1 MKLITFA
8 VPCYNSENYMCQ
20 CIDSLLT
27 GGEDVEII
35 IVNDGSSDGTAGIAD
50 KYAEQYPSIVRAVH
64 KENGGHGSGVNKGM
78 EAASGLYYKVVDSDD
93 WLDGDALRVLLETIR
108 KHLREKRLPDLY
120 LTNFVYEKVYN
131 GTRFVRSFKGNFPKK
146 EIFGWEQVKRFR
158 TSSVLLMHSLVY
170 RTDKLRASNT
180 VLPEHTFY
188 VDNIFAYKPLPYMEK
203 LCYLDIDLYRY
214 FIGRADQS
222 VSEENIVRRYEQQ
235 IRVMKEMICAYRYEG
250 IRCFPKGLKRY
261 MLHDLAVAM
270 TLTIMFTTGGKD
282 EPAKRKAALKALWRF
297 IKTKDR
303 KLYRYLKYNTYPAIV
318 DWMPLRMQGKA
329 TLLGYKFFRAKLKCS

>member
-188 VDNIFAYKPLPYMEK
+188 VDNIFAYKPVA
-203 LCYLDIDLYRY
+203 LY
-214 FIGRADQS
+214 
-222 VSEENIVRRYEQQ
+222 
-235 IRVMKEMICAYRYEG
+235 
-250 IRCFPKGLKRY
+250 
-261 MLHDLAVAM
+261 
-270 TLTIMFTTGGKD
+270 GK
-282 EPAKRKAALKALWRF
+282 
-297 IKTKDR
+297 
-303 KLYRYLKYNTYPAIV
+303 
-318 DWMPLRMQGKA
+318 
-329 TLLGYKFFRAKLKCS
+329 TLLSGH

>member
-1 MKLITFA
+1 
-8 VPCYNSENYMCQ
+8 
-20 CIDSLLT
+20 
-27 GGEDVEII
+27 
-35 IVNDGSSDGTAGIAD
+35 
-50 KYAEQYPSIVRAVH
+50 
-64 KENGGHGSGVNKGM
+64 
-78 EAASGLYYKVVDSDD
+78 
-93 WLDGDALRVLLETIR
+93 
-108 KHLREKRLPDLY
+108 
-120 LTNFVYEKVYN
+120 
-131 GTRFVRSFKGNFPKK
+131 
-146 EIFGWEQVKRFR
+146 
-158 TSSVLLMHSLVY
+158 
-170 RTDKLRASNT
+170 
-180 VLPEHTFY
+180 
-188 VDNIFAYKPLPYMEK
+188 MEK

-250 IRCFPKGLKRY
+250 VRCFPKGLKRY

-318 DWMPLRMQGKA
+318 DWMPFRMQGKA